1 MYKPRIPVLNF
12 YKKLYEHILE
22 FMVNMGSS
30 SLQDKAIQKP
40 KARSK
45 QLETAMMAP
54 INKDEL
60 KKRIRNG

>member
-1 MYKPRIPVLNF
+1 MYKPRVPVINF
-12 YKKLYEHILE
+12 YKKLFDHIFK

-30 SLQDKAIQKP
+30 NLQDEAIQKP

>member
-1 MYKPRIPVLNF
+1 MFNK
-12 YKKLYEHILE
+12 ILTE
-22 FMVNMGSS
+22 IVNLMVTMGSS
-30 SLQDKAIQKP
+30 DLQDQAIQKP
-40 KARSK
+40 RYSSK

>member
-40 KARSK
+40 EPRSK
-45 QLETAMMAP
+45 QLEMAMQAP

-60 KKRIRNG
+60 KKRIHNG

>member
-1 MYKPRIPVLNF
+1 MVKRWL
-12 YKKLYEHILE
+12 KHLTD

-30 SLQDKAIQKP
+30 NLQDEAIQKP

>member
-1 MYKPRIPVLNF
+1 
-12 YKKLYEHILE
+12 
-22 FMVNMGSS
+22 MVTMGSS
-30 SLQDKAIQKP
+30 DLQDKAIQKP
-40 KARSK
+40 RYSSK